1 MQKRNV
7 SKSLEAYHQLKERI
21 RSFRLRPGQKLIYRD
36 LEEDLG
42 MSRTPVING
51 LIMLEKDGL
60 VINKMNRGFYVR
72 NMSVKEAEDIYD
84 IREVF
89 EVTAVGFAIKRYEP
103 EDLEALRRHVA
114 AYNECSDDVYDKNR
128 YDLDTNLHV
137 HIAAMGKNT
146 YFVSMLKQFYE
157 SIYFNMNVAA
167 LRPEISTF
175 KSDHVELLQAIQER
189 DVESASRIIVRHI
202 RTARELFVAFVRN
215 L

>member
-7 SKSLEAYHQLKERI
+7 SKSLEAYGRLKERI
-21 RSFRLRPGQKLIYRD
+21 RSFRLIPGQKLIYRD

-60 VINKMNRGFYVR
+60 VVNKMNRGFYVR
-72 NMSVKEAEDIYD
+72 DMSVKEAEDIYD
-84 IREVF
+84 IREVM
-89 EVTAVGFAIKRYEP
+89 EVTAVGFAIRRYEP
-103 EDLEALRRHVA
+103 EDLEALRRHIA
-114 AYNECSDDVYDKNR
+114 AYSARTDDVYDKER
-128 YDLDTNLHV
+128 YELDTNIHV
-137 HIAAMGKNT
+137 QIASMGKNA
-146 YFVSMLKQFYE
+146 YFVSMLKKFYE

-167 LRPEISTF
+167 LRPEINTF
-175 KSDHVELLQAIQER
+175 KADHEELLEAIQAR

-202 RTARELFVAFVRN
+202 RMARELFVAFLRN